1 MITSVVAL
9 VKILKAPA
17 SGPVAPNPT
26 VKKLLVISPALKL
39 ELATVGWVASLG
51 NSVRKPGPEGTTV
64 MLPMMAV
71 ALSGMVEQTV
81 RAACVR
87 VELAAS
93 APTPMVQP
101 ETPAP
106 LRVSSNRTGAANG

>member
-9 VKILKAPA
+9 VNILKAPA
-17 SGPVAPNPT
+17 STPVAPNPT

-39 ELATVGWVASLG
+39 ELATVGCVASLG
-51 NSVRKPGPEGTTV
+51 NSVRKPGAEGTTV
-64 MLPMMAV
+64 ILPMTAV
-71 ALSGMVEQTV
+71 ASGGMVEQTV

-93 APTPMVQP
+93 APTAVVQP
-101 ETPAP
+101 DIPAP
-106 LRVSSNRTGAANG
+106 LRVSSKRT